1 MRDRDLFQLAL
12 GLASPWF
19 VADCVF
25 DGGKKR
31 LDLRLDFKPGSRFA
45 CAPVNATGRISPT
58 DPASD
63 SFWFVSANSAD
74 SRIENP
80 TTSHRIMPSTTT
92 EKPAAEMRGQH
103 ERTRRPS

>member
-45 CAPVNATGRISPT
+45 CPECA
-58 DPASD
+58 
-63 SFWFVSANSAD
+63 AD
-74 SRIENP
+74 
-80 TTSHRIMPSTTT
+80 
-92 EKPAAEMRGQH
+92 G
-103 ERTRRPS
+103 